1 MICNHMIFDH
11 TFTSRKF
18 VWQQA
23 NSRIALK
30 LPRGQKYLPII
41 YRKLCYD
48 VKYSCSVG
56 LLTVSDEK
64 VASNESSTE
73 RKLDVQ
79 KLMTICSAN
88 FLKGQ
93 KKRNHTRT
101 IEKAT
106 KKSKDQD

>member
-1 MICNHMIFDH
+1 MPI
-11 TFTSRKF
+11 R
-18 VWQQA
+18 V
-23 NSRIALK
+23 K
-30 LPRGQKYLPII
+30 LSRGQEYLPII

-48 VKYSCSVG
+48 VKYSCSVD

-93 KKRNHTRT
+93 KKKPYQNHWKGYQKIERTRLKGLS
-101 IEKAT
+101 ILVFLKVR
-106 KKSKDQD
+106 

>member
-1 MICNHMIFDH
+1 MIFDH
-11 TFTSRKF
+11 TITSRKF

-23 NSRIALK
+23 NSRIALS
-30 LPRGQKYLPII
+30 YLEVKNI

-48 VKYSCSVG
+48 VKYSCSVD

-93 KKRNHTRT
+93 KKKPYQNH
-101 IEKAT
+101 
-106 KKSKDQD
+106 